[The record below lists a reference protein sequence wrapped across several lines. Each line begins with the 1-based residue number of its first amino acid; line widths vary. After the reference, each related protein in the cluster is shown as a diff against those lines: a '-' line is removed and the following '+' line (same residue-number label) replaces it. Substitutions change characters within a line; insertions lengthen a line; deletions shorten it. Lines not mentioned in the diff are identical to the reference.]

1 MTSVRTWVTVCVP
14 VFRAKRYLR
23 QSVISLLN
31 QTYQWL
37 RVFVINDGDPD
48 LPWSVLADIR
58 DPRLLRF
65 NLATNRGPYFA
76 HAIALEATHDSLLLI
91 QDADDVSVPHR
102 LESLLCLM
110 RRDASTFAF
119 STLGQ
124 FHDDRGQ
131 RLVLDPPL
139 YSTAPSIPPGPE
151 LKPRIP
157 HHGLFD
163 VRALKDLGG
172 YFGGFEFGYDELLT
186 NLILLTGSVSWT
198 PEPLYWRRLRQ
209 DSLTR
214 SPHTGMRS
222 ARRSELRKAMQGI
235 YRLAYHDYSEYVARR
250 ISRDGLLRSI
260 RARAAARRSGA
271 DGALI
276 QELAGRLREAMVM
289 QSRFIEDG
297 SRPQLKAYFRPT

>member
-1 MTSVRTWVTVCVP
+1 MTSVRNWVTVCVP
-14 VFRAKRYLR
+14 VYRAKRYLR

-48 LPWSVLADIR
+48 LPWSELADIG

-76 HAIALEATHDSLLLI
+76 NAIALEATHDSLLLV

-102 LESLLCLM
+102 LESLLRIM

-124 FHDDRGQ
+124 FHDDRSKG
-131 RLVLDPPL
+131 LVLDPPL

-151 LKPRIP
+151 LESRIP
-157 HHGLFD
+157 HHGLYS
-163 VRALKDLGG
+163 VCALKQLGG
-172 YFGGFEFGYDELLT
+172 CFGGFEFGYDELLT

-198 PEPLYWRRLRQ
+198 PEPLYWRRLRP

-214 SPHTGMRS
+214 SPHTGMKS
-222 ARRSELRKAMQGI
+222 ARRRELRTTMQAI
-235 YRLAYHDYSEYVARR
+235 YRLAYHDYCEYVERR
-250 ISRDGLLRSI
+250 ISHDGFLRSI
-260 RARAAARRSGA
+260 RARALARRSAA
-271 DGALI
+271 DGARI
-276 QELAGRLREAMVM
+276 QQLAARLREAMVM
-289 QSRFIEDG
+289 QCRLIEAG
-297 SRPQLKAYFRPT
+297 SRRPVTPYS